1 MRIIARLDIKGPN
14 LIKGIRFEGLRV
26 IGDPN
31 KYALKYY
38 NQGADELIF
47 LDCVASLYG
56 RNNLVE
62 IIKKASNDVFIPI
75 TVGGG
80 IRSIK
85 DAETLFLNGADKIAI
100 NTAAVKNPNLI
111 NELAKNFGSQAV
123 VISIQAKNLSK
134 KKWTAYIEMGREKTD
149 KDVIEWLD
157 EAIDRGAGEVLITS
171 VDHEGTRNGFDLNLY
186 EEANKHSKV
195 PFIFS
200 GGMKSA
206 NDLIE
211 LAKYSECNAIAAASI
226 LHYDEFTI
234 EDIKKVG
241 VANNLKV
248 RKKVV

>member
-14 LIKGIRFEGLRV
+14 LIKGIQFEGLRV

-38 NQGADELIF
+38 DQGADELIF
-47 LDCVASLYG
+47 IDAVASLYE
-56 RNNLVE
+56 RNNLVD

-80 IRSIK
+80 IRSIE
-85 DAETLFLNGADKIAI
+85 DAEKLFLNGADKIAI
-100 NTAAVKNPNLI
+100 NTAAIQNPNLI
-111 NELAKNFGSQAV
+111 NELVKNFGSQAI
-123 VISIQAKNLSK
+123 VISIQAKFISD
-134 KKWTAYIEMGREKTD
+134 KKWTAYVETGREKTD
-149 KDVIEWLD
+149 KDVIEWLN

-171 VDHEGTRNGFDLNLY
+171 VDHEGTKKGFDLNLY

-211 LAKYSECNAIAAASI
+211 LAKYSECNGVAAASI
-226 LHYDEFTI
+226 LHYNDVTI
-234 EDIKKVG
+234 QDIKKV
-241 VANNLKV
+241 AIINNLKV
-248 RKKVV
+248 RR

>member
-14 LIKGIRFEGLRV
+14 LIKGIQFEGLRV

-38 NQGADELIF
+38 DQGADELIF
-47 LDCVASLYG
+47 IDAVASLYE
-56 RNNLVE
+56 RNNLVD

-80 IRSIK
+80 IRSIE
-85 DAETLFLNGADKIAI
+85 DAEKLFLNGADKIAI
-100 NTAAVKNPNLI
+100 NTAAIQNPNLI
-111 NELAKNFGSQAV
+111 NELVKNFGSQAI
-123 VISIQAKNLSK
+123 VISIQAKFISD
-134 KKWTAYIEMGREKTD
+134 KKWTAYVETGREKTD
-149 KDVIEWLD
+149 KDVIEWLN
-157 EAIDRGAGEVLITS
+157 EAIDRGVGEVLITS
-171 VDHEGTRNGFDLNLY
+171 VDHEGTKKGFDLNLY

-211 LAKYSECNAIAAASI
+211 LAKYSECNGVAAASI
-226 LHYDEFTI
+226 LHYNDVTI
-234 EDIKKVG
+234 QDIKKV
-241 VANNLKV
+241 AIINNLKV
-248 RKKVV
+248 RR